1 MDDVLWLRHFQEKQ
15 GMEGNAVDGTHPCA
29 SKTPAGASGSCIV
42 GDVFFGWDIKT
53 TNPQALVIQEPV
65 VLSTRAGVF
74 NPPSWREASGNSS
87 MKRRLSLRHHI
98 SASCHKLPH
107 RTAGESWV
115 LSQNWAKQSL
125 YIVYLVII

>member
-74 NPPSWREASGNSS
+74 NPPSWQEASGNSS
-87 MKRRLSLRHHI
+87 MKRRLSLRHHVLLLVTSYRI
-98 SASCHKLPH
+98 AQLVKAGFSL
-107 RTAGESWV
+107 RTGRS
-115 LSQNWAKQSL
+115 SL
-125 YIVYLVII
+125 YI